1 MMIKFAKYHGCGNDF
16 IMVGEE
22 SVKGMDFSELALK
35 VCHRSTGIGADGLIV
50 VCTQPELEMIFYNQ
64 DGSRAPMCGNGIRC
78 FAKYCFDYGI
88 CKEKEY
94 DVKTL
99 AGVMQVKVVKTGKE
113 TYPHL
118 DPEKA
123 EQGEFV
129 VEIGM
134 GKPLFDPATFG
145 VNATSDFLNKAINT
159 TFGKVNVSSCF
170 MGTVHTVV
178 LVDNLDA
185 VNVDAL
191 GSEISNHPIYTEKTN
206 VNFVEVM
213 DKNTLKIKTYE
224 RGVGP
229 TYACGTGACASLV
242 IANLEGKCDDTVDVI
257 LPLGTLH
264 ITKTKEEEI
273 RMAGPAVKIAEGVY
287 YLGGQEQ

>member
-16 IMVGEE
+16 IIVSEE
-22 SVKGMDFSELALK
+22 NIKGLDFSELALK
-35 VCHRSTGIGADGLIV
+35 VCHRGTGIGADGFIIV
-50 VCTQPELEMIFYNQ
+50 RTEPELEMVFYNQ

-94 DVKTL
+94 DVSTL
-99 AGVMQVKVVKTGKE
+99 AGIMRVKVLKT
-113 TYPHL
+113 
-118 DPEKA
+118 DD
-123 EQGEFV
+123 EFI

-134 GKPLFDPATFG
+134 GKPLFEPETFG
-145 VNATSDFLNKAINT
+145 VYETTDFLNKDIET
-159 TFGKVNVSSCF
+159 SFGTVNVSSCF

-178 LVDNLDA
+178 LVENVDA
-185 VNVDAL
+185 VNVEAL
-191 GSEISNHPIYTEKTN
+191 GAEISNHPIYTEKTN

-224 RGVGP
+224 RGAGL

-242 IANLEGKCDDTVDVI
+242 IANLKGKCDDTVDVI
-257 LPLGTLH
+257 LPFGTLH
-264 ITKTKEEEI
+264 ITKTNEEEV
-273 RMAGPAVKIAEGVY
+273 RMAGPAVKIADGVY
-287 YLGGQEQ
+287 YLGGQNND